1 MKIDLDH
8 LHHWMCAIRESEDP
22 KRTLDSFWAGQIK
35 SKIWLIDNIK
45 PYIQSPVSI
54 DIHGGW
60 NGVLASL
67 LFQSGIPIS
76 KIRTVDIDPSCEKIA
91 YDMNKLEEIQG
102 RFSAVTADMCG
113 IGSDFDLVINTSSE
127 HISEDQYQR
136 WINNLSNESL
146 VVVQSN
152 NYRIDEHIRIAES
165 LDQFVEQSML
175 TVKWHG
181 KLELPMYERYMVIGH
196 V

>member
-35 SKIWLIDNIK
+35 SKIWLIDNIR
-45 PYIQSPVSI
+45 PFVQAPVSI

-67 LFQSGIPIS
+67 LFQSNIPIS
-76 KIRTVDIDPSCEKIA
+76 KIRTVDVDPSCEKTA
-91 YDMNKLEEIQG
+91 YNMNKLEEIQG
-102 RFSAVTADMCG
+102 RFSAVTADMCD
-113 IGSDFDLVINTSSE
+113 IRSDFDLVINTSSE
-127 HISEDQYQR
+127 HIREDQYQK
-136 WINNLSNESL
+136 WISNLSDESL

-152 NYRIDEHIRIAES
+152 NYRIDEHVRVAES
-165 LDQFVEQSML
+165 LDQFVEQSKL
-175 TVKWHG
+175 TVKWQG
-181 KLELPMYERYMVIGH
+181 KLELPLYERYMVIGH